1 MNTAVLFQ
9 VQSFLILSLI
19 LVGIYFRKNRSK
31 HVKIMATAIAWDLLL
46 ILQIQMN
53 RSAIQKASRVIE
65 NPMILNIHVSIAIL
79 TVLFY
84 FALIYTGRKL
94 LNGQITIRPK
104 HKFLGWSATVLRA
117 LTFIT
122 SFFAV

>member
-9 VQSFLILSLI
+9 VQSFLILGLI
-19 LVGIYFRKNRSK
+19 FVGISQKKNRSK
-31 HVKIMATAIAWDLLL
+31 HVKIMASAITWDLLL

-53 RSAIQKASRVIE
+53 RSAIQKASQVVE

-84 FALIYTGRKL
+84 FSLIYTGRKL
-94 LNGQITIRPK
+94 LKGHNTIRPK
-104 HKFLGWSATVLRA
+104 HKFLGWSAVVLRT

>member
-1 MNTAVLFQ
+1 MNTALLFQ

-19 LVGIYFRKNRSK
+19 FLGIYFRKTRSK
-31 HVKIMATAIAWDLLL
+31 HVKIMASAISWDLLL

-53 RSAIQKASRVIE
+53 RSAIQKAARVIE
-65 NPMILNIHVSIAIL
+65 NPMMLNIHVSIAIL

-94 LNGQITIRPK
+94 LKGHNTVRPK

>member
-1 MNTAVLFQ
+1 MNTAVIFQ
-9 VQSFLILSLI
+9 IQSFLILSL
-19 LVGIYFRKNRSK
+19 LFVGVYFRKERSK
-31 HVKIMATAIAWDLLL
+31 HVKIMASAIVWDILLV
-46 ILQIQMN
+46 LQIQLN
-53 RSAIQKASRVIE
+53 RSAIQKAMNVVE
-65 NPMILNIHVSIAIL
+65 NPMILTIHVSIAVL

-94 LNGQITIRPK
+94 LQGQSKIRPK
-104 HKFLGWSATVLRA
+104 HKLLGWSTIVLRS

>member
-1 MNTAVLFQ
+1 MNTAVIFQ
-9 VQSFLILSLI
+9 IQSFLILSL
-19 LVGIYFRKNRSK
+19 LFVGVYFRKERSK
-31 HVKIMATAIAWDLLL
+31 HVKIMASAITWDILL
-46 ILQIQMN
+46 ILQIQLN
-53 RSAIQKASRVIE
+53 RSAIQKAMKVVE
-65 NPMILNIHVSIAIL
+65 NPMILTIHVSIAVL

-94 LNGQITIRPK
+94 LKGESKIRPK
-104 HKFLGWSATVLRA
+104 HKLLGWSAVVLRT